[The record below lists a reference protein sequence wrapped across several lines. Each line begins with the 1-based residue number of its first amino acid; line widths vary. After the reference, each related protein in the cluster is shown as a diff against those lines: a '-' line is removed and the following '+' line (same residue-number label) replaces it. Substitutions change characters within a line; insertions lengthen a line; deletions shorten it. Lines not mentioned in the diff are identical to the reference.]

1 MENSIF
7 DQNLI
12 HMSKFTQK
20 TKNFFLEIFYFFT
33 SKIFLKNLL
42 VMIVSGGLFLVVLFW
57 SLSWYTLHGES
68 IEVPNLINLSV
79 SEADKLLKN
88 RDLNFIVSDSI
99 CMDCETNLIGGL
111 IKEQHPKPKS
121 RVKES
126 RKIYLTIT
134 RHVPCGSTIKYDDL
148 IGQPLKFVQRKL
160 KGMHLKIGS
169 LKYIS
174 GKAAN
179 TIAKV
184 SLGERPIFEE
194 RGPNEAKAEDKY
206 IPYCTPLNL
215 VLYEG
220 MDAAPKRVPDLV
232 CTQYGEADFSIKT
245 NQFNLGDVY
254 IDKGV
259 TDTTLAYV
267 WKQTPAPGEFA
278 SMGTGIRL
286 WLMDEMPPGCDE
298 KSIRKLDNLT
308 PKDENEVPD
317 NDY

>member
-1 MENSIF
+1 
-7 DQNLI
+7 
-12 HMSKFTQK
+12 MSKFIQK

-33 SKIFLKNLL
+33 SKTFFKSLFL
-42 VMIVSGGLFLVVLFW
+42 MIVSGGLFLVVLFW

-79 SEADKLLKN
+79 SEAGKLLKN

-99 CMDCETNLIGGL
+99 CMDCENNLTGGL
-111 IKEQHPKPKS
+111 IKEQHPKPNS

-134 RHVPCGSTIKYDDL
+134 RHVACGSTIKYDDL
-148 IGQPLKFVQRKL
+148 VGQPLKFVQRKL
-160 KGMHLKIGS
+160 KGMHLKIGT
-169 LKYIS
+169 LDYIS

-184 SLGERPIFEE
+184 SLGQRLIFEE
-194 RGPNEAKAEDKY
+194 RGPNEEKPEDKHV
-206 IPYCTPLNL
+206 PYCTAINL

-220 MDAAPKRVPDLV
+220 IDAAPKRVPDLI

-254 IDKGV
+254 IEKGV
-259 TDTTLAYV
+259 RDTALAYV

-278 SMGTGIRL
+278 SMGTGVRL
-286 WLMDEMPPGCDE
+286 WLMDEMPEGCDE
-298 KSIRKLDNLT
+298 KSIRQLDDLT
-308 PKDENEVPD
+308 PNEEETPPMD
-317 NDY
+317 